1 MQATRIHTAIAG
13 AIAIRGVDQ
22 VVIQASWKQTK
33 TKDMNPTLVT
43 LNTYK
48 PNLTLLPPH
57 PPNQLTKQSNYQ
69 NLYYNPLMAQI
80 QWNGY
85 SKQSNFSIIIQSLL
99 LNASLEFHVT

>member
-1 MQATRIHTAIAG
+1 MEEKSISRALTDPFHSI
-13 AIAIRGVDQ
+13 
-22 VVIQASWKQTK
+22 SLPFSFKNSKYTK

-43 LNTYK
+43 LNTDK

-57 PPNQLTKQSNYQ
+57 PPNQLTKQSNHQ